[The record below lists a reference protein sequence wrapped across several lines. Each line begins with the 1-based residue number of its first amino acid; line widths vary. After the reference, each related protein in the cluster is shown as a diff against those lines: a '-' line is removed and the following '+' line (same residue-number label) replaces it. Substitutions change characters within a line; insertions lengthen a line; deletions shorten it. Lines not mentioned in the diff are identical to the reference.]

1 MLICYIQYLSKNF
14 YNLNVN
20 TDMIIGSEYISTI
33 HTRKSKLGKEHS
45 YSRKKTIFIIR
56 CDCCQI
62 TFQRERGLMDPKRA
76 NNNYYH
82 VCSNCDA
89 KRFAQEKG
97 VERRHIWD
105 MPVSSLKRLG
115 QL

>member
-1 MLICYIQYLSKNF
+1 MIVKTTYT
-14 YNLNVN
+14 VN
-20 TDMIIGSEYISTI
+20 EYS
-33 HTRKSKLGKEHS
+33 RKSKLGKDHA
-45 YSRKKTIFIIR
+45 YTRKKTVLIIR
-56 CDCCQI
+56 CDCCYE
-62 TFQRERGLMDPKRA
+62 TFEREKGSMDPNRA

-82 VCSNCDA
+82 VCSNCNA